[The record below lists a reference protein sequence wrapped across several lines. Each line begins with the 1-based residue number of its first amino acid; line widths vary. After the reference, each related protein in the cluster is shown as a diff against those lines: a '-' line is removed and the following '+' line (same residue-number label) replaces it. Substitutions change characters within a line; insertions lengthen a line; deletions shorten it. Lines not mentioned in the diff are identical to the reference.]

1 MEFAHRWTANVDWS
15 TIDSAMGDQH
25 SSHALLSP
33 DDADNGLGLRLPLR
47 ITNTGQ

>member
-15 TIDSAMGDQH
+15 TIDSAMADLH
-25 SSHALLSP
+25 SCHALLSP

-47 ITNTGQ
+47 ITNKGQ